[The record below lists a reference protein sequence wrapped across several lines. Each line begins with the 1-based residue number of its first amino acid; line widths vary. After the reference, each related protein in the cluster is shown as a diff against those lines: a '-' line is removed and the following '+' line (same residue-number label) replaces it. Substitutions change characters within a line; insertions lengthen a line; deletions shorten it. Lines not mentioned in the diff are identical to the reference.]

1 MPRVALS
8 IATFVAVAILSVV
21 AAAHRFDDSAHAI
34 GLISKSGGRARHPIH
49 VAAGRSRYTFIVTA
63 TVIPPYRG
71 DVAVTVDG
79 PGRPEVDVAF
89 TEPVIDLGLS
99 RRPRFRDDVLYGLQP
114 KDRIA
119 LWVVL
124 KSPDSDDPGRSAGLH
139 GAHDIVF
146 RDVATDQPVLT
157 VPVIFGSGGGEH
169 HEH

>member
-1 MPRVALS
+1 MPRIALS

-21 AAAHRFDDSAHAI
+21 AAAHRFEDSAHAI
-34 GLISKSGGRARHPIH
+34 GMISKSGGRARHPIQ
-49 VAAGRSRYTFIVTA
+49 VAAGLDRYTFIVTA

-89 TEPVIDLGLS
+89 TEPVIDLGLR
-99 RRPRFRDDVLYGLQP
+99 RRPGFRDGVLTGLEP

-124 KSPDSDDPGRSAGLH
+124 KNRNGSGGLH
-139 GAHDIVF
+139 GKHHIVF
-146 RDVATDQPVLT
+146 RDLATDRPVLT
-157 VPVIFGSGGGEH
+157 VPVILGSGGGEH
-169 HEH
+169 HDH